1 VSKVVLDASVLL
13 AILNSEPGAEIFT
26 KQPDLLANST
36 ISAVNI
42 SEAYSKLVGL
52 RNDPDEAWQVVSA
65 PIPKVVP
72 FDADQAEITGR
83 LIPLT
88 RSRGLSLGDRACL
101 GLGIAL
107 KAPVYTT
114 DRAWKGLRVG
124 VTIHVIR

>member
-1 VSKVVLDASVLL
+1 MNKVVLDASVLL
-13 AILNSEPGAEIFT
+13 AILNAEPGAEIFT
-26 KQPDLLANST
+26 KHPDLLANAT

-52 RNDPDEAWQVVSA
+52 RNDPDEAWQVVNA
-65 PIPKVVP
+65 PIPEVVP
-72 FDADQAEITGR
+72 FDSDQAEITGR

-124 VTIHVIR
+124 VTIHIIR